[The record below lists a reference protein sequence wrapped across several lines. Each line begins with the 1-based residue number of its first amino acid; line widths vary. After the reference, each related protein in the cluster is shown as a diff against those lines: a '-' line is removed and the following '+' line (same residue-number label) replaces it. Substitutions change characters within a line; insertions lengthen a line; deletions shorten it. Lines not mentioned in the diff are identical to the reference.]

1 MRKLHLWE
9 YLPRFKNLWLIGYY
23 IKICLV
29 CVFIGWSFEQKT
41 ASKDKGDVRTIDV
54 KEGNTNEQLK
64 EPQHMNRTE
73 EQLLES
79 GAADKKKKKRKRKEV
94 KDLRFEME
102 VDKTS
107 SQLKRRERKKK

>member
-1 MRKLHLWE
+1 
-9 YLPRFKNLWLIGYY
+9 
-23 IKICLV
+23 
-29 CVFIGWSFEQKT
+29 
-41 ASKDKGDVRTIDV
+41 
-54 KEGNTNEQLK
+54 
-64 EPQHMNRTE
+64 MNRTE